1 MAMPA
6 ASVIVSSVQSDDD
19 MPTGSI
25 VRRYAL
31 ASAAGDTRIFVP
43 RLNFAVTSVP
53 KMLAALSDA
62 PDSKLKLYDAVP
74 LPPNRPKLAYARP
87 DFDMSP
93 APTEEDARTAV
104 YDIEAHTVFLPSGR
118 KLEAHSGYGQSMDD
132 PSSMRLKMRGV
143 TPPNTYR
150 LKLRESLF
158 HGVQALRMTPVDKD
172 KMFGRD
178 GILAHSYLL
187 GPSGQSHGCISFRDY
202 PAFLQA
208 FMRGEVD
215 RVVVLPRG
223 GNQLASQLHGRALNK
238 YAFDASSPPAATF
251 RMHSSTRS
259 SAGTTRAASVQ
270 APQHSIW

>member
-1 MAMPA
+1 MP
-6 ASVIVSSVQSDDD
+6 VSPVMVLSAKSDDD

-25 VRRYAL
+25 SRRTIV
-31 ASAAGDTRIFVP
+31 ASAPDPKIFVP
-43 RLNFAVTSVP
+43 RLDFAVTSVP
-53 KMLAALSDA
+53 KVLAALSES

-87 DFDMSP
+87 DFDVSA
-93 APTEEDARTAV
+93 APTEADARTAV
-104 YDIEAHTVFLPSGR
+104 YDIEARTVYLPSGR
-118 KLEAHSGYGQSMDD
+118 KLEAHSGLGGWMDD
-132 PSSMRLKMRGV
+132 PGSMRLKNRGV

-158 HGVQALRMTPVDKD
+158 HGVQAIRMTPVDED

-178 GILAHSYLL
+178 GILAHSYML
-187 GPSGQSHGCISFRDY
+187 GPSGQSNGCMSFRDY

-238 YAFDASSPPAATF
+238 YAFDATSPPVATF
-251 RMHSSTRS
+251 RMPSSARTAGATRS
-259 SAGTTRAASVQ
+259 ASVQ
-270 APQHSIW
+270 APRDNVW